1 MNKHYDDHKIASDF
15 RRLRQV
21 EAGLTPNFS
30 SLLKGAGSSKPR
42 LSLQPVAG
50 FAVVVLTLS
59 IFAAILL
66 RPDNKGG
73 ATDALDNPLYTADS
87 LQLGSDEEMP
97 TDFLLETPWPQLASL
112 GDEIQLPD
120 LPYELLEEPS
130 DEP

>member
-1 MNKHYDDHKIASDF
+1 M
-15 RRLRQV
+15 

-30 SLLKGAGSSKPR
+30 SVLNRAGRGKPR
-42 LSLQPVAG
+42 FSLQPLAG

-66 RPDNKGG
+66 RPDSKDG
-73 ATDALDNPLYTADS
+73 AADALDKPLHTADS
-87 LQLGSDEEMP
+87 LQLNSDEEMP

-120 LPYELLEEPS
+120 LPFELLEEPS
-130 DEP
+130 DES